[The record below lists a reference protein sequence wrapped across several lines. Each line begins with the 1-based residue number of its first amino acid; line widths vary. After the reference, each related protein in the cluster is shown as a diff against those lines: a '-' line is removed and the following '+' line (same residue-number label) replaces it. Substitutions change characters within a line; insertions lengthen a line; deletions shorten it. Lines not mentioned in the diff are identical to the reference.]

1 MNNTTQYFGAEE
13 PKKLIECLENKLQQ
27 EIEKR
32 SLYGLDRIQ
41 KRNRLA
47 YYAALDTGSFDS
59 GLDYGGSNGE
69 LIETK
74 SNQLRSLGRQFL
86 ALVTRQRLDFEVHSD
101 TTESKNLAGT
111 RLASSLVKQII
122 SKQKLDL
129 LADSMAELCLLDG
142 EAYLSTTWNPSAGK
156 LVQEGVFTGELE
168 MRVVCAEDVVFEG
181 CDFYKADWVIV
192 RSQHNKF
199 DLIAEHPE
207 LEDKIRK
214 AEQVKDSDELVYYYS
229 FYHKPT
235 PSLPQGRITLFTTHD
250 CVFFDAPNPYP
261 FLPLS
266 QMKPEPIH
274 GTRYGYSFMND
285 LVPLQELHDL
295 ALSTASSNVAA
306 YGLQT
311 MLNPEGNGLSKVD
324 IGGIAFLNYKPSQ
337 LGGGKPEP
345 LALPSTPG
353 EVYRFSDTSKA
364 AMMEISGIN
373 AVLRG
378 APPPNVT
385 SGAFASILSSQA
397 IENSQPFSKS
407 YFMALED
414 AMYKAVQCYRLFAKY
429 PLLLS
434 VMGLNKS
441 SMIKEFT
448 GDDLGEVVKLT
459 MRVTSPLLQTSAGL
473 SDVAEKLL
481 KSGLITNTQDYLEL
495 ISTGNLE
502 TFTGDALDS
511 ISFLNRENEL
521 LSEGKAVRALVSDSH
536 GQHITKHKSILN
548 DPDLRLRAASQEP
561 EALAIVEQV
570 TEHLAEHYELLKN
583 SDPQFLTLLETGKLP
598 QAPQQ

>member
-1 MNNTTQYFGAEE
+1 MNSKYFAQEE
-13 PKKLIECLENKLQQ
+13 AKKLIQTLENK
-27 EIEKR
+27 ISKEKETR
-32 SLYGLDRIQ
+32 SMCGLDAIWS
-41 KRNRLA
+41 RNRLF
-47 YYAALDTGSFDS
+47 YYAALNKGTFDS
-59 GLDYGGSNGE
+59 GLDFNGSNGE

-74 SNQLRSLGRQFL
+74 SNQMRSLLRNFL
-86 ALVTRQRLDFEVHSD
+86 ALVTKQRLNFEVSARNTD
-101 TTESKNLAGT
+101 SKT
-111 RLASSLVKQII
+111 ASGVRIANSLVKQII
-122 SKQKLDL
+122 TDQKLDL

-142 EAYLSTTWNPSAGK
+142 ESYLSTTWNPSAGK

-235 PSLPQGRITLFTTHD
+235 PSLPQGRITLFTGHD

-274 GTRYGYSFMND
+274 GTRYGYSIAND

-353 EVYRFSDTSKA
+353 EVYRFSDTSKS

-378 APPPNVT
+378 NPPPNVT

-397 IENSQPFSKS
+397 IEASQPFSKS
-407 YFMALED
+407 YFLVLED
-414 AMYKAVQCYRLFAKY
+414 AVYKAVQCYKLFAKY

-434 VMGLNKS
+434 MIDQNKNYFV
-441 SMIKEFT
+441 KEFI

-536 GQHITKHKSILN
+536 GQHIIKHKSILN
-548 DPDLRLRAASQEP
+548 DPDLRLRAANQEP

-570 TEHLAEHYELLKN
+570 MAHLSEHYELLKN
-583 SDPQFLTLLETGKLP
+583 SDPQFLALLETGKLP
-598 QAPQQ
+598 QTPQ